1 MRRTPQWQGK
11 QFAVRIDLDDSIIA
25 DAVCKHPLCL
35 KDPPV
40 EQLDIN
46 MFRFS
51 NNVLAGQDVPF
62 WMKKE
67 AGTKASLSRHR
78 GLFFR
83 DHTAE
88 KGIHVFRWGS
98 VFGDDGDDSLLYLF
112 DNRHEKIEGMQ
123 TAAAHRVF
131 YTCIVGP
138 LFTLQ

>member
-1 MRRTPQWQGK
+1 VSRTPQCQGK
-11 QFAVRIDLDDSIIA
+11 QLAVRIDLDDSIIA
-25 DAVCKHPLCL
+25 DPVCKHSLGF

-51 NNVLAGQDVPF
+51 DDMLAGQNISF

-67 AGTKASLSRHR
+67 AGTKASLGRHR

-98 VFGDDGDDSLLYLF
+98 VLGDDGDDSLLYLF
-112 DNRHEKIEGMQ
+112 DDRHEKIEGMQ
-123 TAAAHRVF
+123 TAAAHRVL